1 MQKLIPKR
9 LDCTVVSVYIFNFH
23 KKQPHVNKLVY
34 SIAKYATAKISTFT
48 VWEISV
54 ANNA

>member
-48 VWEISV
+48 VWEISM